1 MESIKEEFLTI
12 LANYQG
18 IIHKVCLLYF
28 RKVAD
33 RKDNFQEIVYQLWK
47 SFPHLK
53 NKDKIASWIYG
64 VAINTSISKIRK
76 ESRLVYQA
84 QFNESLIYIDDR
96 NLIDK
101 NENFK
106 LLIQAIQMLNT
117 IDKSIMLLYLEEY
130 DYEEIATIIGISKS
144 NVGTRINRA
153 KKVLKEY
160 LKNLNYENQ

>member
-1 MESIKEEFLTI
+1 MKSIKEEFLKT

-28 RKVAD
+28 RTEVD

-47 SFPHLK
+47 SFPNLK
-53 NKDKIASWIYG
+53 DRDKIASWIYG

-76 ESRLVYQA
+76 DSRLVYQA
-84 QFNESLIYIDDR
+84 QFNESLICIDDR
-96 NLIDK
+96 NMKDEDL
-101 NENFK
+101 K
-106 LLIQAIQMLNT
+106 LLIQAIQKLNE
-117 IDKSIMLLYLEEY
+117 IDKSIILLYLEEY

-153 KKVLKEY
+153 KKVLKEH